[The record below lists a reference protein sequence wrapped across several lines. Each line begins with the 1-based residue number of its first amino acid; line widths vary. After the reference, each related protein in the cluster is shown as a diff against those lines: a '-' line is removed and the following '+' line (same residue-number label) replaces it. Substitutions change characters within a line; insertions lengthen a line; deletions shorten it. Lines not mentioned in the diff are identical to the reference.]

1 MNYSI
6 KKIILNDWP
15 ALTSAVGIPIIW
27 GIHYAFPYLRPGA
40 VHLPSWLPLLISA
53 AFALTLADRISH
65 IARLFEHG
73 IPARAVVT
81 GLRIVRDRGR
91 LEFAFEYDGRRF
103 ASWMPV
109 HKTEQVMTLIPGT
122 AIEVLF
128 NREKPEQ
135 AIVKSLFEA

>member
-15 ALTSAVGIPIIW
+15 ALASAVGIPIIW
-27 GIHYAFPYLRPGA
+27 VIHYAFPYLRPGA
-40 VHLPSWLPLLISA
+40 VNVPSWLPVLISS

-73 IPARAVVT
+73 LSARAVVT
-81 GLRIVRDRGR
+81 NLRIERDRGR
-91 LEFAFEYDGRRF
+91 LEFVFEYDGRRF

-135 AIVKSLFEA
+135 AIVKSLFEV